1 MLLQDNGSG
10 KYFQGSRHTPNM
22 GEKVAQVNSSSL
34 LFSFTQQH
42 TVYDSINV
50 NYAISWTPQL
60 SSGMREQWNVVWN
73 MWKRRPIWMRQCVRY
88 LCAIITF
95 SHGTTRPFASV
106 CLRQLSQLIDC
117 VALRTTAAVENGIQA
132 TAKLCITRQS
142 CANEDFCFCFTEEM
156 QWCQNMLQLSS
167 IQFLVHNVLCRV
179 RPNTNDKLFFR
190 FSLAGECCSWVW
202 RHSKHIH
209 CRIILHVEI
218 RLNRSHRNT

>member
-1 MLLQDNGSG
+1 
-10 KYFQGSRHTPNM
+10 
-22 GEKVAQVNSSSL
+22 
-34 LFSFTQQH
+34 
-42 TVYDSINV
+42 
-50 NYAISWTPQL
+50 
-60 SSGMREQWNVVWN
+60 MREQWNVAWN
-73 MWKRRPIWMRQCVRY
+73 MWKRRPIWMRREY
-88 LCAIITF
+88 NAFAICA
-95 SHGTTRPFASV
+95 
-106 CLRQLSQLIDC
+106 QLSHSRMVRLARSQVC
-117 VALRTTAAVENGIQA
+117 MFETAF
-132 TAKLCITRQS
+132 TAHRLCSSPHHRSSWKWNLSDGKIVHHLAELCERR
-142 CANEDFCFCFTEEM
+142 FFFCFTEEM